1 MPTAIIRRAILNIE
15 GKAKA
20 TAAVPQPKPGVVKTY
35 LQVAAN
41 TRKFRMESEQKEEKR
56 LAGFWHNLLLV
67 RSLRRLR
74 QDLVKLIHCLQTG
87 GSGVRIPSRVRRL
100 FLCLFYAQIDQP
112 WPNGSKRARTWLLD
126 LIP

>member
-35 LQVAAN
+35 YKSQQIRVN
-41 TRKFRMESEQKEEKR
+41 SEWKASKKKKNA
-56 LAGFWHNLLLV
+56 LLDFGHNLLLV

-74 QDLVKLIHCLQTG
+74 QDLVKLIHCLQAWG
-87 GSGVRIPSRVRRL
+87 LGFESPHACADYS
-100 FLCLFYAQIDQP
+100 YACSMP
-112 WPNGSKRARTWLLD
+112 KATNRGLMEANGPELGC
-126 LIP
+126 

>member
-35 LQVAAN
+35 YKSQQN

-74 QDLVKLIHCLQTG
+74 QDLVKLIHCLQAG
-87 GSGVRIPSRVRRL
+87 GLGFESPHACADYS
-100 FLCLFYAQIDQP
+100 YACSMP
-112 WPNGSKRARTWLLD
+112 KATNRGLMEANGPELGC
-126 LIP
+126 

>member
-35 LQVAAN
+35 YKSQQIRVN
-41 TRKFRMESEQKEEKR
+41 SEWESEQKEEKR

-67 RSLRRLR
+67 RSLRRLCGFR
-74 QDLVKLIHCLQTG
+74 RMLIND
-87 GSGVRIPSRVRRL
+87 SERS
-100 FLCLFYAQIDQP
+100 
-112 WPNGSKRARTWLLD
+112 
-126 LIP
+126 